1 MIIVC
6 FLKDGTC
13 EPACAQHKMLQGKGS
28 ENGTQRDIREMGRM
42 HPMGIEER
50 WGEVKDVHECPNTGA
65 LLGTTN
71 LSSTA

>member
-1 MIIVC
+1 
-6 FLKDGTC
+6 
-13 EPACAQHKMLQGKGS
+13 
-28 ENGTQRDIREMGRM
+28 M

-50 WGEVKDVHECPNTGA
+50 WGEVKEVHECPNTGA